1 MAAKSW
7 SGKGRGGRFGNWF
20 FVALI
25 GSPLHRLTPLF
36 LFFVSFYFVF
46 ASPKGTRSSFD
57 LARRLGRGRTIAHRF
72 LFTWRHNFEFGTQLI
87 DRIAILNGFADRYT
101 LERPTREVLLP
112 TDEGRGLVC
121 VTAHYGNWY
130 AMSQTLTF
138 DEPLPVNMV
147 MHMGM
152 QPELRRLI
160 DPERGFNIIESD
172 GSASTAAEILDALG
186 RGELVALA
194 GDRLT
199 ETTGVTVNFLGAK
212 VSFPVGV
219 YAFAALAR
227 APHAYMFGIRTGS
240 RRYRF
245 IAEPAGECVYRNRRQ
260 KKADHQVWAQA
271 FADRLE
277 HYVREDPFQWG
288 NFFSIWEAQPPDSV
302 S

>member
-1 MAAKSW
+1 MAKGW
-7 SGKGRGGRFGNWF
+7 SGASRGGRFGNWF
-20 FVALI
+20 FVVLI
-25 GSPLHRLTPLF
+25 GSPLHRVTPFF

-46 ASPKGTRSSFD
+46 ASPKGTRSSFE
-57 LARRLGRGRTIAHRF
+57 LARRLGRGQTILHRI
-72 LFTWRHNFEFGTQLI
+72 LFAWRHNFEFGTQLI
-87 DRIAILNGFADRYT
+87 DRIAILGGFADRYT

-112 TDEGRGLVC
+112 IDEGNGLVC
-121 VTAHYGNWY
+121 VTAHFGNWY

-138 DEPLPVNMV
+138 DEPLAVNMV
-147 MHMGM
+147 MRLGM

-160 DPERGFNIIESD
+160 DRERGFNIIESD

-199 ETTGVTVNFLGAK
+199 ETTGVTVKFLGAD
-212 VSFPVGV
+212 VSFPVGA
-219 YAFAALAR
+219 YAFAALGH
-227 APHAYMFGIRTGS
+227 APHAYMFAIRTGS

-245 IAEPAGECVYRNRRQ
+245 VAEPAGECHYRNRRQ
-260 KKADHQVWAQA
+260 KQADHQIWAQA

-288 NFFSIWEAQPPDSV
+288 NFFSIWEAQAPDPV